1 MALRK
6 TIRIDLRCPQH
17 RRETG
22 LNPRVSCIRC
32 RSLRRILESSL
43 ELEGQIRYGSQ
54 VGLIGK
60 QSQPVVSSTEVGVHG
75 PATRA

>member
-22 LNPRVSCIRC
+22 LNPRVACIRC
-32 RSLRRILESSL
+32 RSLRRIWEAIL
-43 ELEGQIRYGSQ
+43 ELEGQIRYGCQ
-54 VGLIGK
+54 VGLVGK
-60 QSQPVVSSTEVGVHG
+60 SAPPIVSDTKKGLHVS
-75 PATRA
+75 ATRS